1 MNQYRLATIAMAL
14 ALALVSGLSGCILA
28 GAAAVGGT
36 AVVATDRRT
45 TGAYMDDQTIAA
57 RAGNQISERIPQSHV
72 NLNSYNRAVL
82 MTGEVPDAGSRDQ
95 AEIIVRGQPD
105 VRRVYN
111 YTEAAPASTMSE
123 RSNDTW
129 ITTKVRSNL
138 MAGSG
143 YPFNQVKVTT
153 ERGVVYLMGLL
164 TPEEAAAAARV
175 VSETSG
181 VHRVVTLF
189 ETYSAPPKDSKAAGE
204 SSPSSDPVIS
214 DNADKR

>member
-1 MNQYRLATIAMAL
+1 MNQYRLATIAIG
-14 ALALVSGLSGCILA
+14 LALVSGLSGCLLA

-57 RAGNQISERIPQSHV
+57 RADNQINERIPQSHV

-82 MTGEVPDAGSRDQ
+82 MTGEVPDASSRDQ
-95 AEIIVRGQPD
+95 AEMIVRGQPD
-105 VRRVYN
+105 VRRVFN
-111 YTEAAPASTMSE
+111 YTEMAPVSTMGD

-164 TPEEAAAAARV
+164 TPEEAVAATKVAR
-175 VSETSG
+175 ETSG
-181 VHRVVTLF
+181 VQRVVTLF
-189 ETYSAPPKDSKAAGE
+189 ETYSAPPADSKAAGE
-204 SSPSSDPVIS
+204 SSSSSAP
-214 DNADKR
+214 